1 MLSALKIMLNINN
14 FRYPQNTGKSDI
26 FKTYAAACLKKL
38 KPRNNCER
46 IQKGTDEAI
55 TEALYKDYNI
65 PVLTTK
71 VSCCVYPSIDN
82 IPYIW
87 RDTLEPIMTVLNFAS
102 TGIEGTVQD
111 EHGVPMRNATLRVLG
126 LDRYHEVSKISAHFK
141 IMLPPATYMIEVAC
155 HLYQNITKEILVEHG
170 KLLNLSLVLKQ
181 RQVSSNDDFEK
192 PMVIGGFG
200 DNGIKGFVKDEL
212 SHPIA
217 NAEIKVLPLNVTI
230 EADRNG
236 KYILPLPPGTYT
248 FIISATGYHKDIKY
262 FPINN
267 TSTIQYV
274 MFTLKKKQTV
284 WGMPRLA
291 FVIVM
296 GFLCFGALGLLLMF
310 YVACKRKS
318 DYGLVSQHGFDE
330 DFKDFDESKE
340 TEIFAR
346 PLPSKY

>member
-1 MLSALKIMLNINN
+1 ME
-14 FRYPQNTGKSDI
+14 I

-38 KPRNNCER
+38 KPRINCER
-46 IQKGTDEAI
+46 TEKGTDEAI
-55 TEALYKDYNI
+55 TETLYKDYNI
-65 PVLTTK
+65 PVLTAK

-111 EHGVPMRNATLRVLG
+111 EHAVPMRNATLRILG
-126 LDRYHEVSKISAHFK
+126 LDRYHEVTKTLAHFK
-141 IMLPPATYMIEVAC
+141 IMLPPGRYTIEVAC
-155 HLYQNITKEILVEHG
+155 HLYQNITMDFLVEHG
-170 KLLNLSLVLKQ
+170 KLLNVPIVLKKEL
-181 RQVSSNDDFEK
+181 NLNNEDFEK
-192 PMVIGGFG
+192 PTLIGGFG
-200 DNGIKGFVKDEL
+200 NNGIKGFVKDEL
-212 SHPIA
+212 NHPIA
-217 NAEIKVLPLNVTI
+217 NAKIKVLPLNVTV

-236 KYILPLPPGTYT
+236 KYALSLPPGTYT
-248 FIISATGYHKDIKY
+248 FLITATGYHKDIKY

-267 TSTIQYV
+267 TSTSQYV
-274 MFTLKKKQTV
+274 MFTLVKNKTV
-284 WGMPRLA
+284 WGMPRLP

-296 GFLCFGALGLLLMF
+296 GFLCFGALGLLFMF

-346 PLPSKY
+346 PLPSKYKNDFFFLIKTLFGKF